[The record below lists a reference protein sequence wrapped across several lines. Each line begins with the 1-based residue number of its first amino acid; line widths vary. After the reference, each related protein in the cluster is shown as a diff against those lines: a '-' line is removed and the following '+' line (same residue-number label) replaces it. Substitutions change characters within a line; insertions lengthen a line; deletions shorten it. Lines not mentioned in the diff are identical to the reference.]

1 MDEVPWPKAFSHASY
16 YDSASAQL
24 SAFGGVDST
33 MNYANADTVTSLNL
47 SDVDQLFAYKYM
59 LPIELGENTDLP
71 EYVRLLYILYYIIL
85 YRYLHLLQ
93 NFLEMKGL
101 TG

>member
-24 SAFGGVDST
+24 AAFGGVDST
-33 MNYANADTVTSLNL
+33 MNYADANTVTSLNL

-59 LPIELGENTDLP
+59 LPIELEESTDLP
-71 EYVRLLYILYYIIL
+71 EYVSLTVVCA
-85 YRYLHLLQ
+85 LHCELHFLQ
-93 NFLEMKGL
+93 
-101 TG
+101 